1 MVYKHDTKYINFSFH
16 HFSASWN
23 EKYTSFLDQLE
34 PKNAR
39 QTLRSLTNQLKIF
52 YLQH

>member
-1 MVYKHDTKYINFSFH
+1 MLYKHDTKYISFSFH

-34 PKNAR
+34 PKNAL
-39 QTLRSLTNQLKIF
+39 QTLSSLTNQLKIL
-52 YLQH
+52 YLEH